1 MEDNPGRYALT
12 LVCALIAIP
21 LSLLLD
27 KKLHQK
33 HPEAKPYKWGYY
45 TGLMGMLTYGL
56 LALTLVV
63 TSAVKDQKTLT
74 ALVFFTLSIIPYYY
88 IIMRRKWAWVVGV
101 ILLFNPILWIV
112 NAVYARNR
120 WKEMPV
126 PTDDPDEPAT
136 EGTPEAGNEPPRRQD
151 EP

>member
-1 MEDNPGRYALT
+1 MT

-21 LSLLLD
+21 LALLLD

-33 HPEAKPYKWGYY
+33 HPGAMPYKWGYY

-56 LALTLVV
+56 LALMLLAY
-63 TSAVKDQKTLT
+63 SIFEGQEAYAV
-74 ALVFFTLSIIPYYY
+74 SIGFLLATIPYFF
-88 IIMRRKWAWVVGV
+88 ILKRKRWAWVVGI

-126 PTDDPDEPAT
+126 PPSDPGEFAFDEAA
-136 EGTPEAGNEPPRRQD
+136 EEEIEPPNRPG
-151 EP
+151 EH